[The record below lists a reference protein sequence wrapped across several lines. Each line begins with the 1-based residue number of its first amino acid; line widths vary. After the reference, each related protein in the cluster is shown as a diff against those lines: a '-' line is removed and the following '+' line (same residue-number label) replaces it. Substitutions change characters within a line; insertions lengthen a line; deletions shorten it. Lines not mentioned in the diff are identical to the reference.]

1 MPVRWIPGGGFLGNS
16 YLSGNVLI
24 DAAVLPGAVAHFKD
38 EIEMIVLT
46 HCHYDHIA
54 HVTEIAHLCDAPVC
68 IHRLDGP
75 GLQDD
80 SKSLSVNF
88 GARSPGIV
96 ADRLLEDGDM
106 AGHLRVLHTPGHTP
120 GSICLY
126 NEDEAALISGDTVF
140 CGGGFGRF
148 DFPGGSR
155 ADLLYS
161 LDRLATLAVEGLYP
175 GHGSPVET
183 GGSRHIAG
191 ARELMRLTYE

>member
-16 YLSGNVLI
+16 YLSGNVLV
-24 DAAVLPGAVAHFKD
+24 DAAVLPGVVAQYKD

-54 HVTEIAHLCDAPVC
+54 HVREIAHLCDAPVC

-106 AGHLRVLHTPGHTP
+106 TGHLRVLHTPGHTP

-126 NEDEAALISGDTVF
+126 SEEDRALISGDTVF
-140 CGGGFGRF
+140 CDGGFGRF

-155 ADLLYS
+155 GDLVHS
-161 LDRLATLAVEGLYP
+161 LERLSALVVEGLYP

-183 GGSRHIAG
+183 GGTRHIAG
-191 ARELMRLTYE
+191 ARELIRLTYE

>member
-16 YLSGNVLI
+16 YLSGNVLV
-24 DAAVLPGAVAHFKD
+24 DAAVLPGAVAPYKD

-46 HCHYDHIA
+46 HCHYDHIT
-54 HVTEIAHLCDAPVC
+54 HVREIAHLCDALVC

-75 GLQDD
+75 GLADD

-106 AGHLRVLHTPGHTP
+106 AGHFRVLHTPGHTP

-155 ADLLYS
+155 ADLVHS
-161 LDRLATLAVEGLYP
+161 LERLATLVVEGLYP

-183 GGSRHIAG
+183 GGCRHIAG
-191 ARELMRLTYE
+191 ARELIRLTYE

>member
-16 YLSGNVLI
+16 YLSGNVLV
-24 DAAVLPGAVAHFKD
+24 DAAVLPGVVAPYKD

-75 GLQDD
+75 GLLDD

-106 AGHLRVLHTPGHTP
+106 AGQFSVLHTPGHTP

-155 ADLLYS
+155 ADLVHS
-161 LDRLATLAVEGLYP
+161 LERLATLVVEGLYP
-175 GHGSPVET
+175 GHGSPVGT
-183 GGSRHIAG
+183 GGCRHIAG
-191 ARELMRLTYE
+191 ARELIRLTYE